1 MEEFA
6 VNYAKQKIIEM
17 CEEWMYAGVAEL
29 FQEPLED
36 SRYSALLEI

>member
-17 CEEWMYAGVAEL
+17 CEEWMYADVAEL
-29 FQEPLED
+29 FQETFGGFSLFGL
-36 SRYSALLEI
+36 A